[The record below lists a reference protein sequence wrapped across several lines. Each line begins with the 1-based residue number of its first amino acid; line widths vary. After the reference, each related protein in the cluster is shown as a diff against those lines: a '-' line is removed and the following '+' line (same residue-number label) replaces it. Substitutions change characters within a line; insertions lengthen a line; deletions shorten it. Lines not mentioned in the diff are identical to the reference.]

1 MCATGRTRNY
11 LDVHSSCKAFGRDAT
26 VPKRT
31 KRIRHPGNRAILR
44 ESGWTSA
51 VSLRKTSLWWS
62 MGRMPPEDLPS
73 SRVNDRLFWPTWGS
87 RNVRHRACRDRPWQ
101 SVREGASR
109 KTRWFESEGRTAKTS
124 LLSGFPLYLLFA
136 VRRGGSRWPGP
147 RFPPC
152 LLFAGAAY
160 ARALVK

>member
-11 LDVHSSCKAFGRDAT
+11 LDVHSSCEVLGRDAT

-62 MGRMPPEDLPS
+62 MGRMPPEDLPL

-101 SVREGASR
+101 NVREGASR
-109 KTRWFESEGRTAKTS
+109 KARWFESEGRTAKTS
-124 LLSGFPLYLLFA
+124 LLSGFPLCLLFA
-136 VRRGGSRWPGP
+136 VRCGGFRWPGP
-147 RFPPC
+147 WFPPC

-160 ARALVK
+160 ARVLVK